1 MDETV
6 DAWSSSSSSL
16 KSSIDSSHRRE
27 HLVGEIRTRLS
38 EYLVSSYSQIR
49 HRLVQQFLSKV
60 YRAEWSADIILSF
73 LDCLLDES
81 FTNCGFIGKEDQND
95 HPFVLVDSVKLLK
108 VLGHRSPLIHTLE
121 LTFGL
126 PKKSVPFKPIIGQM
140 LAAFK
145 NLTSLSLDWKTTDR
159 SCLLFYEAL
168 GDSCPN
174 LITLQLLGHLPFG
187 IQQVLALMLGKKQE
201 LLPQHFL
208 EEIGDEDAL
217 AELQFTPESL
227 TPICNSLKT
236 MKHINSA
243 GCLNPVYCSTVAS
256 VAFILRHFR
265 QLEKW
270 EDSKQTV
277 GILSAVVQLLHQQ
290 FMAPSCSY
298 NQQQTMTKTSG
309 LIKWT
314 MAVPFSGNNNLVQV
328 LILKVKL

>member
-1 MDETV
+1 MKQSEN
-6 DAWSSSSSSL
+6 ASSSSSPSSL
-16 KSSIDSSHRRE
+16 YSSSSRE
-27 HLVGEIRTRLS
+27 ALVGEIRTRLS
-38 EYLVSSYSQIR
+38 EYLVSSYSHVR
-49 HRLVQQFLSKV
+49 HQLVQRLLCNV
-60 YRAEWSADIILSF
+60 TDAGWSADIILSF

-81 FTNCGFIGKEDQND
+81 FTSCGFIGKEDQND
-95 HPFVLVDSVKLLK
+95 HPFALVDSVKLLK

-159 SCLLFYEAL
+159 SCLLFFEAL

-174 LITLQLLGHLPFG
+174 LITLELLGHLPFG
-187 IQQVLALMLGKKQE
+187 IQQIIALMLGKKRE
-201 LLPQHFL
+201 LLPQHFM
-208 EEIGDEDAL
+208 EEIGGEDAL
-217 AELQFTPESL
+217 AELQFTPESV
-227 TPICNSLKT
+227 TPICNSLKHL
-236 MKHINSA
+236 KHINSD
-243 GCLNPVYCSTVAS
+243 GCLNRVFCSSAS
-256 VAFILRHFR
+256 TVAFILRHFR

-290 FMAPSCSY
+290 FMAPGCSY

-309 LIKWT
+309 LIQWT